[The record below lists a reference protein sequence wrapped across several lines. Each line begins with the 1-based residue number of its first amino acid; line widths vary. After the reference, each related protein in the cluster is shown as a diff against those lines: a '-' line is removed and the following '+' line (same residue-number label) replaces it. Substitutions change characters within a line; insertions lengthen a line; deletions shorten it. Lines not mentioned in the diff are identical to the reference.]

1 MDPPEPLT
9 PPALEPPNTESA
21 TPDPPDPDTPL
32 IDPAPVAEEPLEV
45 PEILLT
51 EDPEALLLEDEN
63 VEPDDNVLEPLVDTD
78 EELDEEDEADPLAF
92 TA

>member
-21 TPDPPDPDTPL
+21 TPDPPDPDTP
-32 IDPAPVAEEPLEV
+32 PEAEEPLEV

>member
-9 PPALEPPNTESA
+9 PPALEAPNTESA
-21 TPDPPDPDTPL
+21 SPDPPM
-32 IDPAPVAEEPLEV
+32 DPAPEDEEPLEV

-51 EDPEALLLEDEN
+51 EDPEALFPEDE
-63 VEPDDNVLEPLVDTD
+63 NVLEPLVDTD
-78 EELDEEDEADPLAF
+78 EELLEEVEEDPLAF